1 MRRKDS
7 VALFEVISKGKVKRP
22 ADEGEADADIASQ
35 TPPLPQSQ
43 DLAPDGG
50 SADDVQQTPQ
60 FAGLDRRIS
69 LSLNYAS
76 CIAAAMGLVVLLGT
90 MFWLGRITAG
100 RIDSSAPVATSET
113 GADAPAGQGDSSRS
127 SRQATR
133 ISGKYYLIVDRM
145 LPGLTQDSKL
155 DAEAIIEWLKTK
167 GHEATLAIMGT
178 RYVVLSSRPFDSMK
192 SEQAKNFALTID
204 ALGRSYRPQP
214 PRSKYTFSQY
224 RVDASGRREFSPSW
238 HRWE

>member
-1 MRRKDS
+1 
-7 VALFEVISKGKVKRP
+7 
-22 ADEGEADADIASQ
+22 
-35 TPPLPQSQ
+35 
-43 DLAPDGG
+43 
-50 SADDVQQTPQ
+50 
-60 FAGLDRRIS
+60 
-69 LSLNYAS
+69 
-76 CIAAAMGLVVLLGT
+76 
-90 MFWLGRITAG
+90 
-100 RIDSSAPVATSET
+100 
-113 GADAPAGQGDSSRS
+113 QGDSSRS

-204 ALGRSYRPQP
+204 ALGRSYRPQA
-214 PRSKYTFSQY
+214 PRSKYTFS
-224 RVDASGRREFSPSW
+224 
-238 HRWE
+238 